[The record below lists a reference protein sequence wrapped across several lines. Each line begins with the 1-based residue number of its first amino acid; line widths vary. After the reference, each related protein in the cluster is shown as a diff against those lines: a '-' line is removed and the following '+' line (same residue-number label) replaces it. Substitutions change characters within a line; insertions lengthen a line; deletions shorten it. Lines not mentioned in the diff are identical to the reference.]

1 MEKQANS
8 MNMHVICL
16 VEVSHF
22 QIDSGES
29 DLIFIEGDGLGDGV
43 PVFVLY
49 NGNPAA
55 KNENEI
61 C

>member
-1 MEKQANS
+1 

-29 DLIFIEGDGLGDGV
+29 DLVFIEGDGLGDGF
-43 PVFVLY
+43 PVFVLD